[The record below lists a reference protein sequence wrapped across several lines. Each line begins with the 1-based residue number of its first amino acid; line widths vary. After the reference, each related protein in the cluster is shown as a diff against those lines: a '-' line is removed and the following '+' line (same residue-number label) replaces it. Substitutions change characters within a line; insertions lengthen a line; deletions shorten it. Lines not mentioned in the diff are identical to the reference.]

1 MIMKANLLG
10 INKLGHVIDLLKNV
24 AEQIIKER
32 RKIRIIMEFKN
43 WERKKAW
50 FLDQIKHAKL
60 SLYLVDTMNL
70 FTESKKFTCQGKLF

>member
-1 MIMKANLLG
+1 MVIFYALITQLITQIARYLHEMENLKFCVCLVTKYGCKIFMIMKANLLG

-43 WERKKAW
+43 
-50 FLDQIKHAKL
+50 
-60 SLYLVDTMNL
+60 
-70 FTESKKFTCQGKLF
+70 